1 MATTIAFSLCSLLMA
16 ALFGYSA
23 SVQLNDPGTLLSLMI
38 FSAICVSK
46 ASFLQFFVHASDFY
60 FIF

>member
-1 MATTIAFSLCSLLMA
+1 MA